1 MPRATVNIEDTTSVQ
16 LKSLSGGEVV
26 LRRMSYGQIMQRR
39 AMMKL
44 SLTQT
49 AGRKSSL
56 SGEMALA
63 SKEIALFELRC
74 CIVDHNLT
82 DENEKPLDLSN
93 PRDVDRLNPK
103 VGQELDQLISD
114 MNNFEDE
121 DEDPNSKPV

>member
-1 MPRATVNIEDTTSVQ
+1 
-16 LKSLSGGEVV
+16 
-26 LRRMSYGQIMQRR
+26 
-39 AMMKL
+39 
-44 SLTQT
+44 
-49 AGRKSSL
+49 
-56 SGEMALA
+56 MALA